1 MAVDLNAIETKDKL
15 NEEARGIL
23 LRAPAEV
30 RILAEDAISRS
41 RREGYEQGRAA
52 ALINLAWSRFYLSEL
67 EAAVVAGTEALDLYG
82 KSDDLAGVSAAFCIL
97 GAVDHERGD
106 YDRALDLC
114 MKALELARS
123 AERKDREAA
132 ALAMIGEVLKDAGE
146 VREALDYFM
155 RAAEAMKGGSD
166 EFPMSA
172 EQEANLFVNIGQ
184 AFLDLGETDNASGY
198 LELGLGAA
206 ESNGDALAEIRAVK
220 GLAVVARRKGDRIL
234 AAGLL
239 GRALARST
247 SAGQILAGVETRIEQ
262 ATLLIEQDEYRRA
275 ITVLDEAAAAAEV
288 PGSKRKIADC
298 MRLRSV
304 ALESLG
310 EHSAALADF
319 KRFHEAEEALSAE
332 RIAQGVKGA
341 EVRFELERARQEA
354 EIYRLRNVELKD
366 RRADLER
373 TNARLKAVSEIGRS
387 VTASLKIEDVARTV
401 HESVSRLMDAAG
413 FCLAVLDPVAGT
425 VEIRALSAEGRR
437 LPPVIIPA
445 EGRNCFA
452 ADVLGRNEALRV
464 DDLAQEY
471 PGYLNADPLTAGA
484 HPSSL
489 IYVPLSIGSR
499 VVGAVGVQSPRRSA
513 YNDDDVRLLSAL
525 GSFIAVAIE
534 NARAH
539 EEVQRLN
546 DELRLEKSSLERLAR
561 KVSRIANHDGLTGLP
576 NRLLLGELLAKA
588 LSRAARSKKPV
599 AVLFMDLDDFKPIND
614 RFGHL
619 AGDRSLVEVS
629 KRLKAALRDSD
640 VVARVGGDEFV
651 AVAAD
656 VEGSEDAKLVAEKL
670 SSAFDQPIVVNGFPC
685 PVGVSIGI
693 SLYPE
698 DGKTPDELLRK
709 ADEAMYRVKR
719 GKKNGI
725 AFYDEILQIAEGR

>member
-1 MAVDLNAIETKDKL
+1 MAVEMNAIETIDKL
-15 NEEARGIL
+15 NEEARSLL
-23 LRAPAEV
+23 LRAPGEV
-30 RILAEDAISRS
+30 RFLAEEAVSRAH
-41 RREGYEQGRAA
+41 REGYARGRAA

-67 EAAVVAGTEALDLYG
+67 EAAVTAGTEALDLYG
-82 KSDDLAGVSAAFCIL
+82 KLDDLAGVSAAFCIL

-132 ALAMIGEVLKDAGE
+132 AFAMVGEVLKDAGE

-166 EFPMSA
+166 EFPMDP

-184 AFLDLGETDNASGY
+184 AFLELGETENASGY

-206 ESNGDALAEIRAVK
+206 ELNGDALAEIRAVK
-220 GLAVVARRKGDRIL
+220 GLAVVARRKGDRVL
-234 AAGLL
+234 AAELL
-239 GRALARST
+239 DRALARSS

-262 ATLLIEQDEYRRA
+262 ATLFIEQDEYRKA
-275 ITVLDEAAAAAEV
+275 ITVLDSAVAAAEV

-298 MRLRSV
+298 MRLRSL

-310 EHSAALADF
+310 EHYAALADF

-366 RRADLER
+366 RRAELER

-387 VTASLKIEDVARTV
+387 VTASLNLEDVGRTV
-401 HESVSRLMDAAG
+401 HESVSHLMDADG
-413 FCLAVLDPVAGT
+413 FCLAVLDAAAGT
-425 VEIRALSAEGRR
+425 VEIRGLSEEGSP
-437 LPPVIIPA
+437 LPPVSISV
-445 EGRNCFA
+445 ETRNCFVA
-452 ADVLGRNEALRV
+452 EVLRRNEAVLV
-464 DDLAQEY
+464 DDLAREY
-471 PGYLNADPLTAGA
+471 PHYLGVDPLTAGR
-484 HPSSL
+484 HISSL
-489 IYVPLSIGSR
+489 VCVPLSIGSR

-513 YNDDDVRLLSAL
+513 YDDDDVRLMAAL
-525 GSFIAVAIE
+525 ASFIAVAIE

-539 EEVQRLN
+539 EEVRRLN
-546 DELRLEKSSLERLAR
+546 DELRREKGSLERLAR

-599 AVLFMDLDDFKPIND
+599 AVLFMDMDDFKPIND

-629 KRLKAALRDSD
+629 KRLKEALRDSD

-656 VEGSEDAKLVAEKL
+656 VEGAADAMLVAEKL
-670 SSAFDQPIVVNGFPC
+670 SAAFNQPIVVNGSPC

-693 SLYPE
+693 ALYPA
-698 DGKTPDELLRK
+698 DGKNPDELLRK

-725 AFYDEILQIAEGR
+725 AFYDEILRVAEEG